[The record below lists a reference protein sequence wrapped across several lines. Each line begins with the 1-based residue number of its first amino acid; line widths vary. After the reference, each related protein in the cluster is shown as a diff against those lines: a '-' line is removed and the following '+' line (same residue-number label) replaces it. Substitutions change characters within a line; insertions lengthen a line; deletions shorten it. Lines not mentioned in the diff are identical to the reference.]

1 MASDRMDTKAWRD
14 LNAQLNRI
22 ALAAE
27 RMADAMEK
35 YVENDPLAA
44 VTKALEAETNRD
56 GTRLCRNCDAH
67 LNPDQTI
74 CPACGLDQSSSRITT
89 YEPSPTYGSDLPE
102 SERWRLGS

>member
-44 VTKALEAETNRD
+44 VTKALEAETQA
-56 GTRLCRNCDAH
+56 TPQEA
-67 LNPDQTI
+67 
-74 CPACGLDQSSSRITT
+74 
-89 YEPSPTYGSDLPE
+89 EPMYGSDLPE

>member
-1 MASDRMDTKAWRD
+1 MDTKAWRD

-44 VTKALEAETNRD
+44 VTKALEAETQA
-56 GTRLCRNCDAH
+56 T
-67 LNPDQTI
+67 Q
-74 CPACGLDQSSSRITT
+74 Q
-89 YEPSPTYGSDLPE
+89 EPEPMYGSDLPE